1 MFKYLTLNNL
11 LTIIK
16 QLADIGVVWLLFYYL
31 LKIVKNNSRTIQI
44 FKGILV
50 IVIAQWIAGLL
61 GLHTVETLA
70 ATIMNWGPL
79 AIIIIFQPEIR
90 NILEKIGKTNVFSPI
105 STLTLNERENL
116 VEELVKACTEMSK
129 TKTGAL
135 ISLEQGHSLS
145 DYIKTGTPMNSVVS
159 SELLCSIFQYGTPLH
174 DGAVIIQ
181 GVKIACAAAYFPPTT
196 RELPTSYGARHRAA
210 VGISE
215 ITDSVTII
223 VSEETGN
230 ISIAQGGKL
239 SVISPAHLHDFLM
252 MIVCQ
257 KRGDEVKGE
266 KDVQKEALKESI
278 EANDGKKP
286 GVFAHYFKGKNKRS
300 TKSKDTPEN
309 KFTKSK
315 KEDSVDVL
323 QSENVVVDSE
333 IEKLGIADLVETQT
347 DAPLDQLF
355 ETIVVDAAKDDEKTQ
370 PKKEDGKEEAPKPKK
385 RGRPKKKKDD
395 TEEKDVK
402 ETKPKA
408 KSKGRKKK
416 DEFMDDILEAQEII
430 FDDGSADSSSKKDKE
445 GRK

>member
-1 MFKYLTLNNL
+1 MYSYTKKKKFPKRKMIVGLSALLVVAVAFLSYEYTLNKEKDTAVFNEDDVPVLTLPANAAKEKAKKPFQVDAKVVL
-11 LTIIK
+11 DYFDGSEGEVDSITEFE
-16 QLADIGVVWLLFYYL
+16 GVFRGNQGMDYALDNQAFDVTACFSG
-31 LKIVKNNSRTIQI
+31 KVSEVKDDSV
-44 FKGILV
+44 F
-50 IVIAQWIAGLL
+50 
-61 GLHTVETLA
+61 
-70 ATIMNWGPL
+70 
-79 AIIIIFQPEIR
+79 
-90 NILEKIGKTNVFSPI
+90 GK
-105 STLTLNERENL
+105 
-116 VEELVKACTEMSK
+116 
-129 TKTGAL
+129 
-135 ISLEQGHSLS
+135 
-145 DYIKTGTPMNSVVS
+145 
-159 SELLCSIFQYGTPLH
+159 
-174 DGAVIIQ
+174 
-181 GVKIACAAAYFPPTT
+181 
-196 RELPTSYGARHRAA
+196 
-210 VGISE
+210 
-215 ITDSVTII
+215 SVTITTDDLDI
-223 VSEETGN
+223 TYQSLGETGLK
-230 ISIAQGGKL
+230 Q
-239 SVISPAHLHDFLM
+239 
-252 MIVCQ
+252 
-257 KRGDEVKGE
+257 GDEVKGE